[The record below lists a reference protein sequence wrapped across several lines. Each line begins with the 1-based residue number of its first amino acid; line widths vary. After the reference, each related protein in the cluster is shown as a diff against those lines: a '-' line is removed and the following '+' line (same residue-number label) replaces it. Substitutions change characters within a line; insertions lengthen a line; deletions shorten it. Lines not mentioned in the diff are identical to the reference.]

1 MTNNGIK
8 TILPIFNSEE
18 KLDEINRLLDI
29 LSKRKR
35 YSILVTMLLVFQKYK
50 FQKLLKEFLVEG
62 VQQIIL
68 ANPFK
73 VVSFSGVPFTIK
85 NCFMGMRVI
94 IGKHRIFQKEM
105 VDGYEYL
112 NVNLVY
118 TCIFLTDEIAKICK
132 GSKNSKPVHSSLL
145 DELDIMEN
153 NGNNNSSSGLNLGGL
168 GAYNSSAANQSNNNS
183 SNNSHLTEKRKRSKG
198 ESEEEENDD
207 EEQEKEQEQEEEQEN
222 FSDNSEYEESS
233 VKVAKKSKNKKENK
247 KESKVI
253 KSTKNNQNNKR
264 NNKTNNKTNN
274 NANSN
279 SKQIQAKVP
288 NNEIKNEKTHKG
300 NDNIISLEE
309 SVEDDE
315 KGTRGNYKNN
325 TQKKTNNKNPPKKE
339 NKEKKESNP
348 LNQLFANIFY
358 PKDVNYFKCSLQ
370 DFLSVWNFDKS
381 SPVNVYLKDNYQ
393 NISKIKNV
401 FNFMQNIGEKGQN
414 FLEKLIKYIPE
425 LNNAANLNEEEKA
438 KINENEDLKESK
450 EILDKINSINLVFK
464 EYDNKKKK
472 LINIYQRIKS
482 TVENIKIGATSEGKL
497 FLKEDIDYL
506 DMINK
511 RFDQIM
517 YEIIPLFNQLCEFYK
532 DHMLKNLSFNL
543 QNVSRNL
550 KENDLTL
557 KAFSIFT
564 QNLIQL
570 FPRESAEIN
579 TVNDLI
585 LNESMSVEERDKIF
599 RDIITREKDVILN
612 NIEEYKKLYES
623 DENKADIEESKEN
636 IEMED

>member
-1 MTNNGIK
+1 MTEGIK
-8 TILPIFNSEE
+8 TVLPIFNSEE
-18 KLDEINRLLDI
+18 KVDEINRLLDI

-35 YSILVTMLLVFQKYK
+35 YSILVTMLLVFQKYN

-94 IGKHRIFQKEM
+94 IGKHRIFQKEL

-145 DELDIMEN
+145 DELDIVE
-153 NGNNNSSSGLNLGGL
+153 NGNNNSQSGLNIPPSLGMASTNNVNTGSTT
-168 GAYNSSAANQSNNNS
+168 NSTS
-183 SNNSHLTEKRKRSKG
+183 SNTNVLNEKRKRSKNN
-198 ESEEEENDD
+198 SQEEDEDDFNDD
-207 EEQEKEQEQEEEQEN
+207 PEEEQDNDEK
-222 FSDNSEYEESS
+222 NSEYEESS
-233 VKVAKKSKNKKENK
+233 TQTNKKKNNKKKNKKSNNNENK
-247 KESKVI
+247 ASEKHKTKSSKEESH
-253 KSTKNNQNNKR
+253 
-264 NNKTNNKTNN
+264 
-274 NANSN
+274 
-279 SKQIQAKVP
+279 
-288 NNEIKNEKTHKG
+288 KNEKAPKPKE
-300 NDNIISLEE
+300 NAINLEDSEE
-309 SVEDDE
+309 SD
-315 KGTRGNYKNN
+315 GNAKKNHGAKNN
-325 TQKKTNNKNPPKKE
+325 SQKKNNKNASNNKKKA
-339 NKEKKESNP
+339 KEEKP
-348 LNQLFANIFY
+348 VNQLFANIFY

-370 DFLSVWNFDKS
+370 DFLTVWNFDKS

-401 FNFMQNIGEKGQN
+401 FNFMQNIGAKGQN

-425 LNNAANLNEEEKA
+425 LNNAASLTEEEKK
-438 KINENEDLKESK
+438 KIDENEDLKESK
-450 EILDKINSINLVFK
+450 EILDKINSINSVYK
-464 EYDNKKKK
+464 EYENKKKK

-497 FLKEDIDYL
+497 FLKEDIEYL

-511 RFDQIM
+511 RFDQILN
-517 YEIIPLFNQLCEFYK
+517 EIIPLFNQLCDYHKEN
-532 DHMLKNLSFNL
+532 MLKNISFSL

-557 KAFSIFT
+557 KSFSIFI
-564 QNLIQL
+564 QNLIGL
-570 FPRESAEIN
+570 FPHESTSIN

-585 LNESMSVEERDKIF
+585 LNESISVKEREEKF
-599 RDIITREKDVILN
+599 REIVTKEKDLILN
-612 NIEEYKKLYES
+612 NIDEYRYIYEEDSKKM
-623 DENKADIEESKEN
+623 AEE
-636 IEMED
+636 